1 MAIPS
6 PSRLE
11 RFLAPY
17 ACGGSLS
24 VRVWGVEAGPARDLP
39 LTMEG
44 ELFGGTPRL
53 LCLGATETGLVVVRQ
68 TCDGYEDLDG
78 SLVPWPHVA
87 RLERDPHL
95 VRDVVTVEV
104 RGRDPYSVAVS
115 NHILLP
121 GNRAAAKSLCDLAR
135 RTSEAYASSPTID
148 TRVAPPSPFENPR
161 PAPDPV

>member
-1 MAIPS
+1 MALPS

-11 RFLAPY
+11 QLLAPY
-17 ACGGSLS
+17 AGKAGVP
-24 VRVWGVEAGPARDLP
+24 VRVWGIDASGAIPYVPMERALYDAGP
-39 LTMEG
+39 
-44 ELFGGTPRL
+44 PRL

-121 GNRAAAKSLCDLAR
+121 GNRAAAKALCDLAR
-135 RTSEAYASSPTID
+135 RNSDAYASPPAID
-148 TRVAPPSPFENPR
+148 TRVAPPSPYENPR
-161 PAPDPV
+161 PAPGPA